1 VDDTT
6 SAPTSA
12 NGWPLPTAERRIVV
26 YASDGLMLM
35 RFIEIPWACANKPIG
50 PLPCSRG
57 HAGAVGHHLRAL
69 AVEGSTTR
77 VRVPAYSGRGP
88 EYTLKRAPTLA
99 YRLGPKLGMK
109 SGSHVSATEPP
120 AEGEEAA
127 SADAATGLPEV
138 ARVLLADGS
147 VGTTL
152 ARIVATAV
160 DTIDGCDSA
169 GVFVVKGG
177 DVTAPAAA
185 GALAAQLDVLQRE
198 LNEGPCLDALAQAGP
213 VYAHDLA
220 EASPWPAFARAA
232 VDAGVRSSLSVHVAA
247 GDTPAFGATDR
258 AKAVM
263 LAVLAG
269 LALSAAEARQAEDAR
284 IANLEAA
291 LISRNLI
298 GQAQGILMERERI
311 TADQA
316 FDILRRASQHL
327 NIKLR
332 DVAQRLVDTGEGPS

>member
-1 VDDTT
+1 
-6 SAPTSA
+6 
-12 NGWPLPTAERRIVV
+12 
-26 YASDGLMLM
+26 M
-35 RFIEIPWACANKPIG
+35 
-50 PLPCSRG
+50 
-57 HAGAVGHHLRAL
+57 
-69 AVEGSTTR
+69 
-77 VRVPAYSGRGP
+77 
-88 EYTLKRAPTLA
+88 
-99 YRLGPKLGMK
+99 
-109 SGSHVSATEPP
+109 SATEPP
-120 AEGEEAA
+120 AEGEEAT
-127 SADAATGLPEV
+127 SADAAIGLPEV
-138 ARVLLADGS
+138 ARALLADGS

-160 DTIDGCDSA
+160 ETIDGCDSA
-169 GVFVVKGG
+169 GFFVVKGG

-213 VYAHDLA
+213 VYAQDLA
-220 EASPWPAFARAA
+220 EPSPWPAFARAA

-247 GDTPAFGATDR
+247 GDTPGALNCYAAYPRAFGATDR